1 MTQHATQVELGFTET
16 LLCFFSAYMWSS
28 VLAGILLGLMA
39 SAGTIVALPL
49 ILVFAASVGAST
61 GIFLTPVITLVWVY
75 LRKLIGESAPVCF
88 LYGALIGGVLSQFS
102 VRALEGTNGFM
113 LGASL
118 GLIGGGIYWRKAEKE
133 KELLRQPEPS
143 IDPEA
148 KPAAFN

>member
-1 MTQHATQVELGFTET
+1 MTQRATPVELGFTET
-16 LLCFFSAYMWSS
+16 LLCFFGAYMWSS

-39 SAGTIVALPL
+39 SIASIVVLPL

-61 GIFLTPVITLVWVY
+61 GIFLTPIITLVWIY

-118 GLIGGGIYWRKAEKE
+118 GLIGGGIYWWKAEKE
-133 KELLRQPEPS
+133 KELLREP
-143 IDPEA
+143 IPGGEPEA
-148 KPAAFN
+148 NAATFN